1 MGSKHWFFKN
11 TLLKL
16 IAIILATITWFY
28 LNDLVS
34 KTETFTVPVEIKLP
48 DNLIQL
54 NRSVNTVTLTLKG
67 PAGIIDTIEEDSIRC
82 FKELGP
88 DTQPGNHII
97 PVQDISISM
106 PGSVMIENIFPP
118 RLSLKID
125 RIIEK
130 EFTVNVVTRG
140 KPAPGFIELDSH
152 RVNPSVIK
160 LRGPEQM
167 VSEINTVNTEPI
179 SINGLIGTKRFT
191 NVNLQEFLPHKPL
204 NEDKHVEVTI
214 RIAEETSTRMFSNI
228 PIRMLEMVKIPYDV
242 TISVYEAEVTVR
254 GKPELLNKLNGPD
267 IKLFFDISN
276 LEPGVYDL
284 PISGILPDKFTREGV
299 RITTITPSNLEVTI
313 EVKQKEQF

>member
-1 MGSKHWFFKN
+1 MGKHWFLKN

-16 IAIILATITWFY
+16 IAIILATVTWFY

-34 KTETFTVPVEIKLP
+34 KTETFTIPVDIKLP
-48 DNLIQL
+48 ENLIQL
-54 NRSVNTVTLTLKG
+54 NRSANTITLTLKG
-67 PAGIIDTIEEDSIRC
+67 PAGVIDTITEESIRC

-88 DTQPGNHII
+88 ETQPGNHII
-97 PVQDISISM
+97 PVQDISISI
-106 PGSVMIENIFPP
+106 PSSVMIENIFPP
-118 RLSLKID
+118 RLNLKID

-130 EFTVNVVTRG
+130 DFTVIVVTRG
-140 KPAPGFIELDSH
+140 KPAPGFVELDTH

-167 VSEINTVNTEPI
+167 ISSIDTVNTEPI
-179 SINGLIGTKRFT
+179 TINGLIGTKRFT
-191 NVNLQEFLPHKPL
+191 DVSLQEFLPHKPL

-214 RIAEETSTRMFSNI
+214 RIAEETATRTFSNI

-242 TISVYEAEVTVR
+242 IISVYEAEVIVR
-254 GKPELLNKLNGPD
+254 GKPELLNKLNGTD
-267 IKLFFDISN
+267 VKLFFDITN

-284 PISGILPDKFTREGV
+284 PLSGILPDKFTREGV

-313 EVKQKEQF
+313 EVKKKESF